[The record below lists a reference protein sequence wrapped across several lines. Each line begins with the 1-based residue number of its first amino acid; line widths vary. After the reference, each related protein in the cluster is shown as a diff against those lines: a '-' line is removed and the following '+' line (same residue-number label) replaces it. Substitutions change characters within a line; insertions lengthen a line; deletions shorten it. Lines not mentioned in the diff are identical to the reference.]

1 MNHLDITYTEIIKI
15 LLAFLLG
22 SLLGLEREY
31 HNKSAGFR
39 THIMITIGATLF
51 TILSYRIGGTTPDR
65 IASNIITG
73 IGFIG
78 AGVIFKE
85 GMKVGGITT
94 AATIWIEAAIG
105 MAVGYGAFYL
115 AAGVTL
121 IVLITLMLLTK
132 LESSFDRLRQVRQY
146 KIIFIK
152 SEYVNQKLEEN
163 LSSMKIQFIKSKETK
178 MGEQVI
184 VYYKITANHVKFDEL
199 NSYLMNNNAV
209 SGFDS

>member
-184 VYYKITANHVKFDEL
+184 VYYKITANHIKFDEL

>member
-1 MNHLDITYTEIIKI
+1 MDQLDITYTEIIKI

-94 AATIWIEAAIG
+94 AATIWIAAAIG

-115 AAGVTL
+115 AAGVTV

-152 SEYVNQKLEEN
+152 SEYANQKLEEN
-163 LSSMKIQFIKSKETK
+163 LSSMKIQFFKAKEMK

-184 VYYKITANHVKFDEL
+184 VYYKITANQIKFDEL
-199 NSYLMNNNAV
+199 NSYLMNNDAV
-209 SGFDS
+209 SGFDA